1 MNKEIMQQLGFAN
14 EVTLVEKGQ
23 CPFCLK
29 HVVPA
34 LESFKDLN
42 SFNEFKIS
50 GLCQECQDSMFD
62 APLCCYECNQLSK
75 GFVLA
80 IVQEDIELPVL
91 YLCQECL
98 TKALQ
103 GYPKLTE
110 EFLRLIKS
118 NNMVIEKTK
127 SRTWKALIFNELLE
141 PANTLEAETLFLLAW
156 RLVSDKETTLCAQK

>member
-14 EVTLVEKGQ
+14 EVTLVEKRQ

-62 APLCCYECNQLSK
+62 APLCCYECNQPSK

-156 RLVSDKETTLCAQK
+156 RLVSDKETTLCA

>member
-1 MNKEIMQQLGFAN
+1 MNKKIIQQLGFAK
-14 EVTLVEKGQ
+14 EVALVENGQ

-29 HVVPA
+29 YVVSGI
-34 LESFKDLN
+34 ESFKDLN
-42 SFNEFKIS
+42 SFKEFKIS
-50 GLCQECQDSMFD
+50 GLCQECQDSVFD

-110 EFLRLIKS
+110 EFLRLVKS
-118 NNMVIEKTK
+118 NNMVIEKAESGVWRAHVFTG
-127 SRTWKALIFNELLE
+127 LLE
-141 PANTLEAETLFLLAW
+141 PANTFEAKTLFLLAW
-156 RLVSDKETTLCAQK
+156 RLVSDKETTLCA